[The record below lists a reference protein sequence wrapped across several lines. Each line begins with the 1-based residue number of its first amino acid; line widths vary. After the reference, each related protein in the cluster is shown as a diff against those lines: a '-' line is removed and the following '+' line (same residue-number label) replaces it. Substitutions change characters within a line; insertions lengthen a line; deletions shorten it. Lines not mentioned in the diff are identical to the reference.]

1 MEFMDAVC
9 ARRSVREF
17 TEKKVERELIQEILK
32 AGMAGPTALGKNPWQ
47 FLVMDESGSVEKL
60 KEALPYGQYNCTAA
74 IVVMGDVEISKHYW
88 AVDALIAA
96 TNIVNAAADKGVDSV
111 WIGLYPFEKE
121 WAVVQ
126 EKVGLP
132 ENVKPACVIEL
143 GYGEEKLEARTQY
156 MEERVH
162 WNKY

>member
-9 ARRSVREF
+9 ARRSVRKF

-88 AVDALIAA
+88 AVDALI
-96 TNIVNAAADKGVDSV
+96 
-111 WIGLYPFEKE
+111 
-121 WAVVQ
+121 
-126 EKVGLP
+126 
-132 ENVKPACVIEL
+132 
-143 GYGEEKLEARTQY
+143 
-156 MEERVH
+156 
-162 WNKY
+162 